1 MTTYAR
7 RRPIVVCTLV
17 AALSLSGC
25 ASVNFDDSLAQANQD
40 QAAFTQGRLE
50 LAQTDAQR
58 SNREAV
64 AAQLLL
70 EPLSQ
75 AHAVQLA
82 MANSPA
88 LQALLAQNWAAAANA
103 AQSGRIFNPTFSFE
117 RTTSLDE
124 VEIGRRLS
132 FGLLDLLTLPMR
144 HENALRGMERVRLQL
159 AADVVDTVTLVRQA
173 WVRAVAA
180 QQTLA
185 YAKQVQAAAQASAE
199 LARRMQAVGNFT
211 RLDRA
216 RQQLFYAEATAQLA
230 MAQSTA
236 RAHREALVRLLGLTD
251 AQALQLRLPERLPDL
266 PAQPRSSQ
274 EVGTSASAQ
283 RIDLKLAQA
292 GLNNAA
298 SAQGLE
304 RINSFTD
311 IELGLRR
318 DTKFDN
324 ANGTATPVEGYEI
337 SFKLPLFDWGG
348 ARRDAMNAQTL
359 AAANHLE
366 ATVRSAASS
375 LREGYGAYR
384 TAYDVAVH
392 YRDEIVPLRKTMSE
406 ETVLRYNGMFISV
419 FDLLAD
425 TRDQIASVVAAITA
439 EQQFW
444 LADAALQATLT
455 GRPTAVAA
463 GLPSASSTT
472 ASQAAH

>member
-1 MTTYAR
+1 MTTSAR
-7 RRPIVVCTLV
+7 RRPMVVCTLV

-25 ASVNFDDSLAQANQD
+25 ASVNFDDSVSMANQD

-58 SNREAV
+58 SKREGV

-75 AHAVQLA
+75 ANAVQLA

-88 LQALLAQNWAAAANA
+88 LQALLAQNWATAANA

-144 HENALRGMERVRLQL
+144 QQNAQRGLERARLQL

-180 QQTLA
+180 QQTLV

-199 LARRMQAVGNFT
+199 LARRMQSAGNFT

-216 RQQLFYAEATAQLA
+216 RQQLFYAEATTQLA
-230 MAQSTA
+230 MAQNTSSA
-236 RAHREALVRLLGLTD
+236 QREALVRLLGLTD

-266 PAQPRSSQ
+266 PPQPRTPQ
-274 EVGTSASAQ
+274 EVGAVASAQ

-324 ANGTATPVEGYEI
+324 ANGTATPVQGYEI

-375 LREGYGAYR
+375 LREGYGTYR